1 MAKNLEIGLWK
12 KWTDLEL
19 SLDTGFDAGFRVG
32 RDQMGVGVGFEVKGA
47 RMDQILKW
55 GVDFETP

>member
-1 MAKNLEIGLWK
+1 MAKNLEIGLRK

-32 RDQMGVGVGFEVKGA
+32 RDQMRVGVGFEVKGA
-47 RMDQILKW
+47 RMDQILK
-55 GVDFETP
+55 